1 MDIVIAG
8 GSVSAFEAAV
18 SARKTAPDARID
30 IYSAEPFPP
39 YRRPALPGLICAAEA
54 DVSKILIRPEDFYEK
69 NAIGLHLGTRLETV
83 DPAEKTAAFSGAG
96 TVPYDRL
103 VVAAGGRAFV
113 PDLPG
118 SKGENVFSLRD
129 FSDLL
134 AIRAKLAAGA
144 RRAVVVGAGILGLEA
159 ADAFL
164 KCGMSVTLL
173 EHADRLLSR
182 SISAGDALM
191 MMRAIEEIP
200 NLELICLAETREVTL
215 QGVILADG
223 RLIPGDLVLFSTGSR
238 PAIDGFLPQLPRDR
252 GLLVDDRMRTG
263 IKDIFACGDC
273 VQFEGKVCGLYTTCR
288 AMAAVAGAN
297 AAGADAVY
305 TPKAD
310 TIVLNTLG
318 FKMANDGKVTKK

>member
-1 MDIVIAG
+1 M
-8 GSVSAFEAAV
+8 
-18 SARKTAPDARID
+18 
-30 IYSAEPFPP
+30 
-39 YRRPALPGLICAAEA
+39 
-54 DVSKILIRPEDFYEK
+54 
-69 NAIGLHLGTRLETV
+69 
-83 DPAEKTAAFSGAG
+83 
-96 TVPYDRL
+96 
-103 VVAAGGRAFV
+103 

-223 RLIPGDLVLFSTGSR
+223 RLIPGDLVLFSTGGR